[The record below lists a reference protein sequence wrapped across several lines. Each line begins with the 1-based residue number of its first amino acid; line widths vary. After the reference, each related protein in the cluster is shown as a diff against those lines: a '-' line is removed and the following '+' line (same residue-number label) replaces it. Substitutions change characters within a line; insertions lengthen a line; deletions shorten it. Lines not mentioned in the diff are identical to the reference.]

1 MIMNRN
7 AFQKMQI
14 VGIEDGSFK
23 KGFSR
28 KALLVAVLFKGLEIE
43 KVAFRRITVD
53 GLDAT
58 DKAVSM
64 LAPWSF
70 EAIMLAGVSYAGFN
84 IIDPRV
90 LYEKF
95 QKPIIVV
102 SRTKPDNK
110 AVKHALVRHFMDWE
124 RRWEVFA
131 NLGPIHEVEV
141 LAGEPPLYL
150 EIMGADA
157 EWAVCLMKSLAV
169 CNRVPE
175 PLRVARL
182 IARGL
187 S

>member
-1 MIMNRN
+1 MNRN

-23 KGFSR
+23 KGISR

-124 RRWEVFA
+124 RRWEVFGSA
-131 NLGPIHEVEV
+131 
-141 LAGEPPLYL
+141 
-150 EIMGADA
+150 
-157 EWAVCLMKSLAV
+157 
-169 CNRVPE
+169 
-175 PLRVARL
+175 
-182 IARGL
+182 
-187 S
+187 